1 MDINTNTLQQQGAAI
16 TPLKIVNVK
25 PSVDASVKSADV
37 ATRKAG
43 ARLELAGAATVTE
56 AKDTKHADEL
66 RQAVSQLNDY
76 VQNIQ
81 RDLQFSVDKESG
93 VMVVKVVDTK
103 SAKVIRQIPTEESL
117 RMARSLVE
125 HNVETA
131 FNIFN
136 SKA

>member
-1 MDINTNTLQQQGAAI
+1 MDINTHTNTLQPKAAVG
-16 TPLKIVNVK
+16 TPLRLVNVK
-25 PSVDASVKSADV
+25 QSVTAVP
-37 ATRKAG
+37 
-43 ARLELAGAATVTE
+43 LESTATVAE
-56 AKDTKHADEL
+56 ARDIKHADEL
-66 RQAVSQLNDY
+66 QQAVTQLNDY

-81 RDLQFSVDKESG
+81 RNLQFSVDKESG
-93 VMVVKVVDTK
+93 AMVVKVIDTK

-125 HNVETA
+125 HNVEAA